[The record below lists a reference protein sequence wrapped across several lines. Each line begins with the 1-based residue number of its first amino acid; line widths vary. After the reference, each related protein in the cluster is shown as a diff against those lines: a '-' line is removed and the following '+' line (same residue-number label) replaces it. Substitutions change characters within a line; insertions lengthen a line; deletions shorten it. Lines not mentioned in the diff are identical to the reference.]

1 MRKKYIFLAFLIILL
16 FFCFQREFYA
26 YVFTKDAPMIER
38 DKFKF
43 STGIFE
49 YYRKNIGSVFKIPLV
64 IHLGLAKRV
73 EFIGIFPY
81 LQLKNIL
88 DPDIATW
95 GDILILLKFD
105 MKKFVFQYPFIL
117 NYNVLNQIDM
127 VLGFSTG
134 TGISE
139 AMPDGKYFTPH
150 SVGLSDFRI
159 GLLYS
164 QIIKNFSLDFDFM
177 YTFAQ
182 HIGED
187 YLPFND
193 TFWSTKDEIY
203 IWGIVNVLVKYL
215 WPAKYPFAAKEAEE
229 WEKYPHLDDYFYF
242 NAGLKY
248 FLDPS
253 WLLFS
258 YDLFFETNWVNSW
271 SKWSIYPSY
280 LLFTPGIQIYLTETL
295 SIIGGISYLVSEHVY
310 QPDKKEL
317 DEPDKE
323 FYFENLYFI
332 GIKFLL

>member
-1 MRKKYIFLAFLIILL
+1 MRKKYIFLVFLIILL
-16 FFCFQREFYA
+16 FFYFQREFYA

-43 STGIFE
+43 SAGIFE
-49 YYRKNIGSVFKIPLV
+49 YYRRDIGSVFEIPLV
-64 IHLGLAKRV
+64 VHLGLARRV

-95 GDILILLKFD
+95 GDILIFLKFD
-105 MKKFVFQYPFIL
+105 MRKFVFQYPFIS

-127 VLGFSTG
+127 VLGFNIG

-139 AMPDGKYFTPH
+139 AMPDGKYFTPY

-159 GLLYS
+159 GVLYS
-164 QIIKNFSLDFDFM
+164 QIIKNFSLDLDFM
-177 YTFAQ
+177 YTFAH

-187 YLPFND
+187 YLPFSD
-193 TFWSTKDEIY
+193 TFWSKEDKIY
-203 IWGIVNVLVKYL
+203 LWGIVNVLVKYL

-229 WEKYPHLDDYFYF
+229 WEKYPHYDDYFYF
-242 NAGLKY
+242 NTGLKY

-258 YDLFFETNWVNSW
+258 YDLFLEANWLKSW
-271 SKWSIYPSY
+271 SKWFIYPSY

-295 SIIGGISYLVSEHVY
+295 SVIGGIPFLVAEHIY

-323 FYFENLYFI
+323 FHFENFYFI